1 MIMPIMYQWFVHLS
15 FVAIICSANAI
26 TLIEH
31 SPFLPQNHS
40 ANIAPVPVSQKTTK
54 FQDSRFAFKGV
65 ALLSGQYYFSI
76 LDIQA
81 DESHWLRSDE
91 SINGFKVTAYY
102 ADAGIIEYAFGSFSG
117 QLSLYGE
124 ESRVPIVLLG
134 YETNQDERLSAHSP
148 ELTRTHS
155 GKSLSQST
163 YQSTER
169 VFRFP
174 IQEEKPNESGGL
186 IIFSEN
192 SRASAPSGG
201 RNELFASQDADIYK
215 EKRKEQEI
223 LRETRQPIEAFDPP
237 GRKTF
242 PRFSSVN
249 PNG

>member
-1 MIMPIMYQWFVHLS
+1 MYQWFAHLS
-15 FVAIICSANAI
+15 FAAVICSANAS

-31 SPFLPQNHS
+31 SPFLPQNHTVDQ
-40 ANIAPVPVSQKTTK
+40 APLPVSQHTTK
-54 FQDSRFAFKGV
+54 SQDTRFAFKGV
-65 ALLSGQYYFSI
+65 AYLTGQYYFSI

-124 ESRVPIVLLG
+124 ESRAPIVLPG
-134 YETNQDERLSAHSP
+134 YDTNQDVRLSAHSP
-148 ELTRTHS
+148 EMTRTHS
-155 GKSLSQST
+155 GEILSQST
-163 YQSTER
+163 YQSSER

-174 IQEEKPNESGGL
+174 IQVEKPNESGGL
-186 IIFSEN
+186 MTLSGN

-201 RNELFASQDADIYK
+201 RNELFASQDADVYK

-223 LRETRQPIEAFDPP
+223 LRETRHPIEAFDPP